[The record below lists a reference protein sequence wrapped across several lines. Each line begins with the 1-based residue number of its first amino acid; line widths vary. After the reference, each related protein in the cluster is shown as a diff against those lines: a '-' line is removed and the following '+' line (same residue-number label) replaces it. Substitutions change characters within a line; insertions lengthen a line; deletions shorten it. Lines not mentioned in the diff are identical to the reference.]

1 VTVHFLRVVPAAMLV
16 ISVCCGPVSATE
28 VLPHKQSDFSISLG
42 AEFAS
47 GDYGTN
53 TTTESVYM
61 PLILTWFPTE
71 RIDIGVEVPYIYQ
84 NNANVTTSL
93 YQNNQTTPIAK
104 NVTKFGGPGGGP
116 GGGPAVTK
124 LGGPGGGPAVGK
136 TASAAGSSGSSVA
149 GLGDIILRLGVI
161 ALFEGDKVPQLR
173 PSLFVKLPTA
183 STSDGLGTG
192 EFDAGGGLEA
202 TKWFGNVILTGEALY
217 NYQGRV
223 DGFGLKNYLSY
234 TAGLGYQVTDSVR
247 PMLLLKGAT
256 APSSFS
262 GDLLEAR
269 LQLLWDM
276 TQTTALDMFV
286 SHGIT
291 DSSPEYGAGIATVY
305 TF

>member
-1 VTVHFLRVVPAAMLV
+1 MLV
-16 ISVCCGPVSATE
+16 ISVCRGPVSAAE
-28 VLPHKQSDFSISLG
+28 VQPHKQSNFSVSLG
-42 AEFAS
+42 TEFAS

-53 TTTESVYM
+53 TTTRSMYM

-84 NNANVTTSL
+84 SNANVTTSL

-104 NVTKFGGPGGGP
+104 NVTK
-116 GGGPAVTK
+116 

-136 TASAAGSSGSSVA
+136 TASTAGSSGSSVS
-149 GLGDIILRLGVI
+149 GLGDIILRLGII

-173 PSLFVKLPTA
+173 PSLFVKFPTA

-234 TAGLGYQVTDSVR
+234 TAGLGYQATDSVR

>member
-1 VTVHFLRVVPAAMLV
+1 MLL
-16 ISVCCGPVSATE
+16 ISVCCSSGVGCRSEP
-28 VLPHKQSDFSISLG
+28 PHKQSNFSVSLG

-53 TTTESVYM
+53 TTTRSMYM

-84 NNANVTTSL
+84 SNANVTTSL
-93 YQNNQTTPIAK
+93 YQNNQTTTTAK
-104 NVTKFGGPGGGP
+104 K
-116 GGGPAVTK
+116 VTK

-136 TASAAGSSGSSVA
+136 TASANLSSGSSVS

-161 ALFEGDKVPQLR
+161 ALFEGDKAPQLR
-173 PSLFVKLPTA
+173 PSLFVKFPTA

-202 TKWFGNVILTGEALY
+202 TKWFGNVILTAEALY

-234 TAGLGYQVTDSVR
+234 TAGLGYQATNSVR

-256 APSSFS
+256 APSSYS
-262 GDLLEAR
+262 GNLLEAR
-269 LQLLWDM
+269 IQMLWDI
-276 TQTTALDMFV
+276 TKTTALDLYA

-291 DSSPEYGAGIATVY
+291 DSSPEYGAGVAVVY
-305 TF
+305 SF

>member
-1 VTVHFLRVVPAAMLV
+1 MFWRPCCWCRHAAAWRGLQSEPA
-16 ISVCCGPVSATE
+16 
-28 VLPHKQSDFSISLG
+28 HKQTNFSVSLG
-42 AEFAS
+42 IEFAS

-53 TTTESVYM
+53 TTTESLYM

-71 RIDIGVEVPYIYQ
+71 RIDIGVEIPYIYQ
-84 NNANVTTSL
+84 SNANVTTSL
-93 YQNNQTTPIAK
+93 YQNNQTTTTAK
-104 NVTKFGGPGGGP
+104 N
-116 GGGPAVTK
+116 VTK

-136 TASAAGSSGSSVA
+136 TASAAGSSGSSVS

-161 ALFEGDKVPQLR
+161 ALFEGDKAPQLR
-173 PSLFVKLPTA
+173 PSLFVKFPTA

-234 TAGLGYQVTDSVR
+234 TAGLGYQVTNSVR

-256 APSSFS
+256 APSRYS
-262 GDLLEAR
+262 GNLLEAR
-269 LQLLWDM
+269 IQLLWDI
-276 TQTTALDMFV
+276 TKTTALDLYAA
-286 SHGIT
+286 HGIT
-291 DSSPEYGAGIATVY
+291 DSSPEYGAGVAVVY